1 MPYLFIFVVD
11 FMLYIFTT
19 FLGMHALSITNKK
32 NVESDFQAESAYSH
46 PGSILMII
54 HTNLLLFASTILIC
68 EYEYPSKR
76 YFLGN

>member
-1 MPYLFIFVVD
+1 
-11 FMLYIFTT
+11 MLYIFTT

-32 NVESDFQAESAYSH
+32 NVERDSQSESAYSH